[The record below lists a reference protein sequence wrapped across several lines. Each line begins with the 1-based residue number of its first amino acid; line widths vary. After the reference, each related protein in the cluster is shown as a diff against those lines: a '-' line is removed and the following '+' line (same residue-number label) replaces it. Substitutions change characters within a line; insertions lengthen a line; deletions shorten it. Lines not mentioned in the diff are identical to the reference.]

1 MQNKIIYYHFT
12 KPNLKKSVLIKV
24 KDTNIKNR
32 TYYFL
37 SDIIDVENYDPN
49 NIKIYEKLY
58 KNILN
63 YYIECEVIKNS
74 K

>member
-1 MQNKIIYYHFT
+1 MQNKIVYYHFT

-32 TYYFL
+32 TYYFF

-49 NIKIYEKLY
+49 NIVQKY
-58 KNILN
+58 
-63 YYIECEVIKNS
+63 S
-74 K
+74 